1 MKSIFKLTLLLSTI
15 FHTRSAYAAENGVDT
30 FIGTVNGY
38 MAEVLFYNVLPEAYG
53 NMPFIVGWLIV
64 GAVYLTF
71 RFGFIN
77 LRMMGHAFQILRGKY
92 HAPDARGE
100 VTPFQA
106 LTTALSATVGLGNI
120 AGVAIAIIIGGPGAI
135 IWMIIAGF
143 FGMTS
148 KFTEVTLGQMY
159 REFRSDGR
167 IMGGAMEYLSK
178 GFKEKGMPSTGKVL
192 AILFALLCIGGSL
205 GAGNAFQVSQALGAV
220 QQELGFADDVRWMF
234 GVCMAAAVGVVII
247 GGIRR
252 IAHAAEA
259 IVPTMVIIYLSACI
273 WIILSNI
280 SAIPEAFSVIW
291 NGAFSLEAGFGAL
304 IGVIVQGFKRAA
316 FSSEAG
322 IGSAAIAHSAASVKY
337 PVRQGFVALYEPFI
351 DTIVICTMT
360 ALVIVITGVYNAPE
374 HAAIVEAKQGAALTA
389 AAFGSVISWFPMI
402 LSVSVVLFAYS
413 TMISW
418 SYYGERCWTYVFG
431 EKFSMV
437 YRVIFLVFIVLASFV
452 SAGNILDFSDLL
464 ILAMAFPNFIALYLL
479 QGKVSDA
486 LKEYLAR
493 LKSGDL
499 DREHEAEQEALRQ
512 SAGSS

>member
-1 MKSIFKLTLLLSTI
+1 MKLILKLTWLLGALLSS
-15 FHTRSAYAAENGVDT
+15 HTAHAAENGADA
-30 FIGTVNGY
+30 FFGTINGY
-38 MAEVLFYNVLPEAYG
+38 LAQVLFFDVMPGEG
-53 NMPFIVGWLIV
+53 DMPFIVGWLII

-92 HAPDARGE
+92 HAPDAKGE

-178 GFKEKGMPSTGKVL
+178 GFKEKGMPSTGKAL

-205 GAGNAFQVSQALGAV
+205 GAGNAFQVSQAMGAV
-220 QQELGFADDVRWMF
+220 QAEVGFFKDYPVVF
-234 GVCMAAAVGVVII
+234 GLIMATAVGIVII
-247 GGIRR
+247 GGIKR

-259 IVPTMVIIYLSACI
+259 IVPSMVFIYLTACI

-280 SAIPEAFSVIW
+280 SIIPEAFSVIW
-291 NGAFSLEAGFGAL
+291 NGAFSLEAGFGGL
-304 IGVIVQGFKRAA
+304 VGVIVQGFKRAA

-389 AAFGSVISWFPMI
+389 AAFGSVIWWFPMI

-486 LKEYLAR
+486 LKEYLGR